1 MQVVTAVVARLT
13 VGKAPMTLQA
23 KCKTSEKYW
32 GKTAGEETLVFHKGE
47 LLTGTMDKA
56 QYGKYGLVH
65 GVQVRPGPSPPP
77 FVPSSHPS
85 GAVLVTQQ
93 QTLASSCPWPT

>member
-1 MQVVTAVVARLT
+1 MVARLT

-65 GVQVRPGPSPPP
+65 GVQVRPHPSPVS
-77 FVPSSHPS
+77 FVPAFLPPLGSCVRQRTRALSSS
-85 GAVLVTQQ
+85 
-93 QTLASSCPWPT
+93 WPA